1 VVMVEMAAS
10 VSRMKAI
17 WQPSMSILTM
27 GS

>member
-1 VVMVEMAAS
+1 VVTVEMATP
-10 VSRMKAI
+10 VSRMKSI